1 VRQKAPRTSTLR
13 TPLTER
19 PAISVLLPCRNSAAT
34 IGGQLQAL
42 ARQRSAAPWELI
54 VSDNG
59 SSDETLAVVE
69 HYRERFERLRVI
81 DSSER
86 LGIPHACNLAA
97 EHAEGQALAVCNDD
111 DEMAE
116 GWIEAMARALA
127 DHDLVA
133 SRLEHDKLNEP
144 WAIAVRGRPQENAL
158 SRWSFGTHLP
168 FAFGCALGIRR
179 DLHRAIGGFDE
190 AMFPAGEDVDYC
202 WRAQYAGAQ
211 LHFVG
216 EAVMHYRVRATFA
229 DLFRQAR
236 NYGIAD
242 VLVYRKHRALGLPE
256 IPHRFRRGMRG
267 WLGVG
272 KRLLNASS
280 KAGRGLFLW
289 QLGRQVGLLE
299 GSARHG
305 VILL

>member
-1 VRQKAPRTSTLR
+1 M
-13 TPLTER
+13 TER

-34 IGGQLQAL
+34 IGGQLEAL

-86 LGIPHACNLAA
+86 VGIPHACNLAA
-97 EHAEGQALAVCNDD
+97 QHAEGRGLAICNDD

-133 SRLEHDKLNEP
+133 GRLEHDKLNEP
-144 WAIAVRGRPQENAL
+144 WATAVRGRPQENAL

-168 FAFGCALGIRR
+168 FAFGCAFGMRR
-179 DLHRAIGGFDE
+179 DLHQAIGGFDG

-202 WRAQYAGAQ
+202 WRAQYAGAHV
-211 LHFVG
+211 HFVA

-229 DLFRQAR
+229 DLYRQAR
-236 NYGIAD
+236 NYAIGD
-242 VLVYRKHRALGLPE
+242 VLLYRKHRTLGLPE
-256 IPHRFRRGMRG
+256 IPHPFRRGMRG

-272 KRLLNASS
+272 KRLLNVSS

-305 VILL
+305 VMLL